1 MFKYLLYIVVIV
13 AVVGLFSGGFHLY
26 RVAQR
31 NKKEMA
37 PYQGAPIALKGDF
50 GKVLVVYYSLTG
62 NTKDIAERIA
72 SKTQADLYEI
82 KTADK
87 IDTTPWFYLKVRSQ
101 LKNGKYPA
109 LIGDMPDFLKYDW
122 VFVGF
127 PVWWY
132 TAATP
137 GLAFLD
143 KADFKGRKVVPFS
156 TQGSNAG
163 TFLKDFTAQ
172 AKNADIQPAES
183 FNNLPDKYD
192 AAVDNKI
199 AVWLN
204 NLLE

>member
-62 NTKDIAERIA
+62 NTKDIAERIQK
-72 SKTQADLYEI
+72 KTQADVYEI
-82 KTADK
+82 KTAEEIK
-87 IDTTPWFYLKVRSQ
+87 TNPWFYLKVRAQ
-101 LKNGKYPA
+101 LKEGKYPA
-109 LIGDMPDFLKYDW
+109 LAGALPDFSKYDW

-163 TFLKDFTAQ
+163 TFLEDFTAQ

>member
-1 MFKYLLYIVVIV
+1 MFKYLLYGLVVIV
-13 AVVGLFSGGFHLY
+13 AAGLFATTWHLY
-26 RVAQR
+26 KVAQK

-37 PYQGAPIALKGDF
+37 PYQGEAVSVDGSF

-62 NTKDIAERIA
+62 HTKDIAERIA

-101 LKNGKYPA
+101 LKNGQYPA
-109 LIGDMPDFLKYDW
+109 LIGDMPDFLKYDR

-137 GLAFLD
+137 GLSFLE

-156 TQGSNAG
+156 TQGSNPG
-163 TFLKDFTAQ
+163 TFFKDFAAR
-172 AKNADIQPAES
+172 AKNADLQPYAS
-183 FNNLPDKYD
+183 FNNLPEKYN

-204 NLLE
+204 NLLK